1 PPLFYCHILCF
12 SVIRRP
18 PRSTLFPY
26 TTLFRSRSYWVLPN
40 HHARTLMLATASLSK
55 RYAESAEQTPTNHYQ
70 HIVPN
75 AYNENT
81 HEENQCHRHKLRK
94 SKPRENNSCYI
105 LCNIVVRVHCHEFLV
120 TLTPNNQ
127 SMIVQHDGVNKLTHN
142 ESPIRT

>member
-81 HEENQCHRHKLRK
+81 HEEKDRK
-94 SKPRENNSCYI
+94 STRLNSSHVKISYAVFC
-105 LCNIVVRVHCHEFLV
+105 LKKKNIN
-120 TLTPNNQ
+120 TT
-127 SMIVQHDGVNKLTHN
+127 D
-142 ESPIRT
+142 